1 MSEYMRGWTV
11 MHAPAAEQ
19 GISLAGMGIPP
30 ESMEAWNHLQ
40 GRLQGEL
47 TPCAG
52 KPQWTSNRA
61 GDKAYA
67 AAGCLVCPVR
77 AACAEFADI
86 NGETSGIWGGIDRSK
101 GKP

>member
-1 MSEYMRGWTV
+1 MTEYVRGYRTL
-11 MHAPAAEQ
+11 HKPPEEQ
-19 GISLAGMGIPP
+19 GLSLAGMGIPS
-30 ESMEAWNHLQ
+30 ESMAAWNHLQ

-67 AAGCLVCPVR
+67 IAGCLVCPVR

-86 NGETSGIWGGIDRSK
+86 NGETSGIWGGIDFAK